1 MESRKQ
7 SREFRSISGSA
18 RVRPGPCRRK
28 PLQRRREGPCGV
40 GGTRLREH
48 VRALSSRCRTLGA
61 LLGRVRGS
69 PQQGGLQNALGPRD
83 PLTSLRPAWP
93 QQTPLSMG
101 WMGPRGADPG
111 LAASSGPPRAAMFSA
126 DVKPAPPLAEPWAWG
141 RGGLGDWPP
150 TLVPH
155 HLSGRHHGMVSAAGG
170 QRLSYRL
177 VPCVPRCPSS
187 GWPWSRSYT
196 ESTPTRVT
204 SGATVSGAG
213 SRGAGGVVLG

>member
-28 PLQRRREGPCGV
+28 PLQRRRGAS
-40 GGTRLREH
+40 LRGWWHAAARTCQSPE
-48 VRALSSRCRTLGA
+48 LSVSHAGRPPRT
-61 LLGRVRGS
+61 GRVLPPAGRPSECSGS
-69 PQQGGLQNALGPRD
+69 AGP
-83 PLTSLRPAWP
+83 SYFSPACVA

-126 DVKPAPPLAEPWAWG
+126 DVKPTPPLAEPWAWG

-150 TLVPH
+150 HTRPPSLVRTAPRH
-155 HLSGRHHGMVSAAGG
+155 GFSSGRPAAV
-170 QRLSYRL
+170 LS
-177 VPCVPRCPSS
+177 PCPLCPRCPSS

-213 SRGAGGVVLG
+213 SRGAGSAVLG